1 MPSAS
6 GAETATD
13 QVPPDRVAD
22 NVSTTDA
29 PCFTRTDTVA
39 ESPAAE
45 PAVPE
50 IVGDALFDVDPS
62 AGDVITTVG
71 ATVATVNVFAVDVD
85 ELPDESDCDA
95 ITVYVPSASV
105 VADTV
110 QVPPDRVADND

>member
-1 MPSAS
+1 MVC
-6 GAETATD
+6 T
-13 QVPPDRVAD
+13 VV
-22 NVSTTDA
+22 A
-29 PCFTRTDTVA
+29 PCLTTTDTVA
-39 ESPAAE
+39 ESPAAV

-50 IVGDALFDVDPS
+50 IVGDALFDDDPS
-62 AGDVITTVG
+62 AGDDTATPDG
-71 ATVATVNVFAVDVD
+71 ATVSTVNVLAVDVD